1 MRNKT
6 STKVVLLADSLQ
18 SESRTKGRARKK
30 STPLLPAIKFN
41 SGFKSD
47 SDSISS
53 GLLQLADGRYRH
65 VYELDGVDIAASP
78 EYIEKLHRDFLHL
91 LKQLDCDIQLIATNR
106 IFPLGAGEKYH
117 EAVGLSENDYL
128 KWYADYQF
136 KWFTRVTQCTYLPQ
150 RRHFIVVTTRAKH
163 GKALD
168 ICLANLN
175 KLGQTYR
182 PLNRQEI
189 RALIQQGFVLP
200 PETSERADIR
210 KFAECKSASTL
221 MEPPFEEA
229 DDHLRISDLLHGG
242 CHISYLPAEVQFGWL
257 LSGLTVTS
265 PSTLS
270 LHIRPSKPVGAKSA
284 IKAVEISLYFSSF
297 GKTPGELK
305 SNLDALKE
313 HYERGGAKF
322 ATGRGLQA
330 KTFRSTLPLGLDEL
344 QLSYLVTTEVAATC
358 WPCISAIPPQNLGV
372 PIGYAVSTREPFM
385 VAPRE
390 STNFLIV
397 GANRRTNEAVTSLLA
412 LHHLGAGV
420 NVLAIGSAQS
430 AKFIT
435 ELLGPGLSVSARPDG
450 LLDEAKHSR
459 LPYTLID
466 CSSARKLNSR
476 TPMILKNGI
485 NRWFSDEEQILVIE
499 DASIF
504 LDCPDGAK
512 YLRQIIA
519 GANMRGKRVI
529 LALSP
534 EQLESAPTLWKL
546 FVNQVIFQPS
556 KADAPYIK
564 QYLHVKE
571 PLKFY
576 FKDSFLMKCGNRRS
590 ILCLL
595 WSPMD
600 GAILLS
606 NHLDLKASKQAIS
619 KKRDALYSDVK
630 KKNPKLSETDAW
642 RQTVYYLGMQLS
654 G

>member
-1 MRNKT
+1 M
-6 STKVVLLADSLQ
+6 
-18 SESRTKGRARKK
+18 
-30 STPLLPAIKFN
+30 
-41 SGFKSD
+41 
-47 SDSISS
+47 
-53 GLLQLADGRYRH
+53 
-65 VYELDGVDIAASP
+65 
-78 EYIEKLHRDFLHL
+78 
-91 LKQLDCDIQLIATNR
+91 
-106 IFPLGAGEKYH
+106 
-117 EAVGLSENDYL
+117 
-128 KWYADYQF
+128 
-136 KWFTRVTQCTYLPQ
+136 
-150 RRHFIVVTTRAKH
+150 
-163 GKALD
+163 
-168 ICLANLN
+168 
-175 KLGQTYR
+175 
-182 PLNRQEI
+182 
-189 RALIQQGFVLP
+189 
-200 PETSERADIR
+200 
-210 KFAECKSASTL
+210 
-221 MEPPFEEA
+221 M
-229 DDHLRISDLLHGG
+229 
-242 CHISYLPAEVQFGWL
+242 
-257 LSGLTVTS
+257 
-265 PSTLS
+265 
-270 LHIRPSKPVGAKSA
+270 
-284 IKAVEISLYFSSF
+284 
-297 GKTPGELK
+297 
-305 SNLDALKE
+305 
-313 HYERGGAKF
+313 
-322 ATGRGLQA
+322 
-330 KTFRSTLPLGLDEL
+330 
-344 QLSYLVTTEVAATC
+344 
-358 WPCISAIPPQNLGV
+358 
-372 PIGYAVSTREPFM
+372 
-385 VAPRE
+385 
-390 STNFLIV
+390 
-397 GANRRTNEAVTSLLA
+397 
-412 LHHLGAGV
+412 
-420 NVLAIGSAQS
+420 
-430 AKFIT
+430 
-435 ELLGPGLSVSARPDG
+435 
-450 LLDEAKHSR
+450 AKHSR

-466 CSSARKLNSR
+466 CSSARKLNSQ